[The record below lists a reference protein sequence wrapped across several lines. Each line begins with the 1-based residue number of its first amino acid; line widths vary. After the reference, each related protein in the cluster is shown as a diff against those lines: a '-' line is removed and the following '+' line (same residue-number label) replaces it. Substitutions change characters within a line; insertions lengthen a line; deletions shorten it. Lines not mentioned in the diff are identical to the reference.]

1 MRPMRKDKRGV
12 RERFVKVFLITKNGR
27 LQIKEFRTTAFYNYI
42 YIYID
47 MYYIYIDMYLYI
59 YIDMYL
65 YIYRYVFIY
74 IYMYQYFT
82 VVSCQATLAHFRRY
96 CTFFGIIPVIWIAYI
111 DHSNVNFDISW
122 IIIIN

>member
-1 MRPMRKDKRGV
+1 MRKDKRGV

-42 YIYID
+42 YIHRYV
-47 MYYIYIDMYLYI
+47 LYI

-74 IYMYQYFT
+74 IYIDMYLYIYT
-82 VVSCQATLAHFRRY
+82 
-96 CTFFGIIPVIWIAYI
+96 CT
-111 DHSNVNFDISW
+111 NISRL
-122 IIIIN
+122 